1 MDTKSLL
8 FIGGDISGIQKFIY
22 NISSKKAAVSLK
34 GRSAYLVEYTE
45 RICNGLLQI
54 PLIADCSR
62 KEIIYCSGGKFYVI
76 AEDTPDIRKA
86 ITDYADKVEA
96 ELWHDHYG
104 QLGIA
109 IVYLPFYFTSSEE
122 KQVVVNGKDG
132 SIGLLWTEM
141 TELFTAKKNRK
152 FHHLLTEEYDS
163 FFEVQNVGGDVHVCA
178 ITGIES
184 DKCVKLD
191 KDENGD
197 SIWVLPSVK
206 EQVELGSK
214 LRAKENF
221 KTFEEYAK
229 DEKGNS
235 TYLGILRMD
244 VDKLGA
250 RFCKGFNDLQSYSR
264 FSLHLKE
271 FFVSIVPAIQ
281 QKPCYKDHLNIIY
294 AGGDDLFV
302 VGRWD
307 KVIEFA
313 ADVRNAFMKHTEGEN
328 LSISGGM
335 AIVGAKFPI
344 AKAAEMAGDAEDK
357 AKEYNNGQ
365 KNAICFLGETVGW
378 DNEFD
383 EVRTLKD
390 EFCYQIINNSLSQG
404 ILHQLMKY
412 AAMATAGKSF
422 NYLWHSAY
430 YLTRL
435 TERCSPAAKTFV
447 QNLRNQ
453 RLTKGVREYQLTA
466 LAARWAELEL
476 RITKSK

>member
-122 KQVVVNGKDG
+122 KQVVINGKDG

-141 TELFTAKKNRK
+141 TELFTAEKNRK
-152 FHHLLTEEYDS
+152 FHHLLTEEYAS
-163 FFEVQNVGGDVHVCA
+163 FFEVQNVGGDVQVCA

-184 DKCVKLD
+184 DECVKLD

-197 SIWVLPSVK
+197 SIWFLPSVK

-244 VDKLGA
+244 VDKLGT
-250 RFCKGFNDLQSYSR
+250 RFCKGFKDLQSYSR
-264 FSLHLKE
+264 FSSHLKE
-271 FFVSIVPAIQ
+271 FFASIVSAMQ
-281 QKPCYKDHLNIIY
+281 QNKYYKDFLNIIY

-302 VGRWD
+302 LGRWD

-313 ADVRNAFMKHTEGEN
+313 ADVRNAFMKHTAGEN

-344 AKAAEMAGDAEDK
+344 AKAAKMAGDAEDK

-435 TERCSPAAKTFV
+435 TERCSPAAKNFV

-453 RLTKGVREYQLTA
+453 RLIKGVRQYQLTA

-476 RITKSK
+476 KITK

>member
-109 IVYLPFYFTSSEE
+109 IAYLPFCFTSREE
-122 KQVVVNGKDG
+122 TQVIVNGKKDK
-132 SIGLLWTEM
+132 IGLLWTEM
-141 TELFTAKKNRK
+141 TTLFTAKKNRK

-163 FFEVQNVGGDVHVCA
+163 FFEVQNVGGDVQVCA

-184 DKCVKLD
+184 DECVKLD

-206 EQVELGSK
+206 EQVELGIK

-244 VDKLGA
+244 VDKLGT
-250 RFCKGFNDLQSYSR
+250 RFCKGFKDLQSYSR
-264 FSLHLKE
+264 FSSHLKE
-271 FFVSIVPAIQ
+271 FFASIVPAMQ
-281 QKPCYKDHLNIIY
+281 QNKYYKDFLNIIY

-313 ADVRNAFMKHTEGEN
+313 ADVRSAFMKHTAGEN

-378 DNEFD
+378 DNEFG
-383 EVRTLKD
+383 EVLKLKK
-390 EFCYQIINNSLSQG
+390 EFSCQIKGNNLSQG

-435 TERCSPAAKTFV
+435 TERCSPAAKNFV
-447 QNLRNQ
+447 QDLRNQ
-453 RLTKGVREYQLTA
+453 RLTKGVRQYQLIA

-476 RITKSK
+476 KITK

>member
-62 KEIIYCSGGKFYVI
+62 KEIIYCSGGKFYIIV
-76 AEDTPDIRKA
+76 EDSPQIRFA
-86 ITDYADKVEA
+86 IEAYADSVERD
-96 ELWHDHYG
+96 LWHNHYG

-109 IVYLPFYFTSSEE
+109 IAYLPFYFTSSEE
-122 KQVVVNGKDG
+122 TRVVVNGKEG
-132 SIGLLWTEM
+132 NIGLLWTEM
-141 TELFTAKKNRK
+141 TALFTAKKNRK

-163 FFEVQNVGGDVHVCA
+163 FFEVQNVGGDVQVCA

-184 DKCVKLD
+184 NKCVKLN
-191 KDENGD
+191 KDNNGD
-197 SIWVLPSVK
+197 SIWMLPSVK
-206 EQVELGSK
+206 EQVELGIK
-214 LRAKENF
+214 LRATENF
-221 KTFEEYAK
+221 KTFEEYA
-229 DEKGNS
+229 DG

-250 RFCKGFNDLQSYSR
+250 RFCYGFDSLQSYTR
-264 FSLHLKE
+264 FSERLKT
-271 FFVSIVPAIQ
+271 FFDDTVLAIQ
-281 QKPCYKDHLNIIY
+281 QKPCYKDFLNIIY

-313 ADVRNAFMKHTEGEN
+313 ADVHNAFVTHTAGEN
-328 LSISGGM
+328 LSISGGI

-357 AKEYNNGQ
+357 AKEYNNGA

-378 DNEFD
+378 DNEFN
-383 EVRTLKD
+383 EVRTLKN
-390 EFCYQIINNSLSQG
+390 EFYHQIKDNGLSQG

-435 TERCSPAAKTFV
+435 TERCSPVAKTFV

-453 RLTKGVREYQLTA
+453 RLTKGVRQYQLTA

-476 RITKSK
+476 KTKNQNK

>member
-1 MDTKSLL
+1 MQTNQSLL
-8 FIGGDISGIQKFIY
+8 FVGGDLSGIQKFIY

-34 GRSAYLVEYTE
+34 GRSAYLVEYTDT
-45 RICNGLLQI
+45 ICQNLLEL
-54 PLIADCSR
+54 PPIASCQR
-62 KEIIYCSGGKFYVI
+62 KEKIYCSGGKFYALV
-76 AEDTPDIRKA
+76 EDTPEIRSA
-86 ITDYADKVEA
+86 IGSYADRMERD
-96 ELWHDHYG
+96 LWHDHYG

-109 IVYLPFYFTSSEE
+109 IAYVPFRFTSSEE
-122 KQVVVNGKDG
+122 TRVIVNGKEDK
-132 SIGLLWTEM
+132 IGLLWTEM
-141 TELFTAKKNRK
+141 TALFTAKKNRK
-152 FHHLLTEEYDS
+152 FNNILTDEYAS
-163 FFEVQNVGGDVHVCA
+163 FFEVQNVGGDVQVCA

-191 KDENGD
+191 KDKDGD

-206 EQVELGSK
+206 EQVERGIK
-214 LRAKENF
+214 LRAEENF
-221 KTFEEYAK
+221 KTFDEYAK
-229 DEKGNS
+229 DENGNS

-250 RFCKGFNDLQSYSR
+250 RFCNGFDSLQSYTR
-264 FSLHLKE
+264 FSERLKK
-271 FFVSIVPAIQ
+271 FFADTVLAIQ
-281 QKPCYKDHLNIIY
+281 QKPYYKDHLNIIY

-307 KVIEFA
+307 KVIDFA
-313 ADVRNAFMKHTEGEN
+313 ADVHTAFMKHTAGEN

-357 AKEYNNGQ
+357 AKEYNNGA

-383 EVRTLKD
+383 EVRTLKE
-390 EFCYQIINNSLSQG
+390 EFCHQIKDNGLSQG

-412 AAMATAGKSF
+412 AAMATEGKSF
-422 NYLWHSAY
+422 SYLWHSAY

-435 TERCSPAAKTFV
+435 TDRCPPDAKTFV
-447 QNLRNQ
+447 TELRNQ
-453 RLTKGVREYQLTA
+453 RLTKGVRQYQLTA

-476 RITKSK
+476 RNN

>member
-45 RICNGLLQI
+45 HIYNGLLQI
-54 PLIADCSR
+54 PLIANCSR
-62 KEIIYCSGGKFYVI
+62 KDRIYCSGGKFYVI
-76 AEDTPDIRKA
+76 VEDTPDIRKA

-96 ELWHDHYG
+96 ELWHKHYG

-109 IVYLPFYFTSSEE
+109 IAYLPFYFTSKEE
-122 KQVVVNGKDG
+122 TQVVVNGKEG
-132 SIGLLWTEM
+132 NIGLLWTEM
-141 TELFTAKKNRK
+141 TTLFTAKKNRK
-152 FHHLLTEEYDS
+152 FRHILMDEYDT

-184 DKCVKLD
+184 NTCVRLDSD
-191 KDENGD
+191 KDGD

-206 EQVELGSK
+206 EQVELGIK
-214 LRAKENF
+214 LRDTENF
-221 KTFEEYAK
+221 KTFEEYA
-229 DEKGNS
+229 DG

-250 RFCKGFNDLQSYSR
+250 RFCNGFDSMQLYRR
-264 FSLHLKE
+264 FSERLKT
-271 FFVSIVPAIQ
+271 FFDDMVLSIQ
-281 QKPCYKDHLNIIY
+281 QKPYYKNYLNIIY

-313 ADVRNAFMKHTEGEN
+313 ADVHSAFMRHTAGEK

-344 AKAAEMAGDAEDK
+344 AKAAEMAGEAEDK
-357 AKEYNNGQ
+357 AKEYNNGA

-378 DNEFD
+378 DKEFD

-390 EFCYQIINNSLSQG
+390 EFYHHIKDNELSQG

-412 AAMATAGKSF
+412 AAMATEGKSF
-422 NYLWHSAY
+422 SYLWHSAY

-447 QNLRNQ
+447 TELRNQ
-453 RLTKGVREYQLTA
+453 RLTKGVRQYQLTA
-466 LAARWAELEL
+466 LAARWAEIEL
-476 RITKSK
+476 RTKN